1 MYFYYNILYFLE
13 REKILVV
20 EFYVFKMCLVF
31 FKFKEFKFFYVIEV
45 IYNLFLLY
53 LWYIVFI
60 F

>member
-53 LWYIVFI
+53 L
-60 F
+60 